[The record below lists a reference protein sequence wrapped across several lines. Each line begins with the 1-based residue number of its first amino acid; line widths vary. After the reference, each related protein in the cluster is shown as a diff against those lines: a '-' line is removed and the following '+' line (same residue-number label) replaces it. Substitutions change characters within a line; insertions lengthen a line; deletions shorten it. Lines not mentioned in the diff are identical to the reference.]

1 MFNIGRFM
9 SYYLY
14 IKVLIVVGG
23 DKLKMSGYLW
33 FIVQIREREREKKER
48 KGGLSEKCVQIM
60 DLRVRLVL
68 MVNGYLI

>member
-9 SYYLY
+9 SYYLC

-23 DKLKMSGYLW
+23 DKLKMSGYLL

>member
-23 DKLKMSGYLW
+23 DKLKMSGYLLL
-33 FIVQIREREREKKER
+33 IVQIREREREKR
-48 KGGLSEKCVQIM
+48 KREKG
-60 DLRVRLVL
+60 D
-68 MVNGYLI
+68 